1 MTRDVEEMLRDEEE
15 MEPDLDEVKR
25 HLPQKGGD
33 FDTWLRIHVPI
44 FLVFQTQRIRIS
56 EIFPFFVISEFF
68 HIHGNLC
75 TPKMF
80 VLCRSCI

>member
-33 FDTWLRIHVPI
+33 FDTWLRIHV
-44 FLVFQTQRIRIS
+44 IS
-56 EIFPFFVISEFF
+56 FEYFIY
-68 HIHGNLC
+68 
-75 TPKMF
+75 
-80 VLCRSCI
+80 